1 MGGGGRRMSE
11 EDFDK
16 KLADLEGRIRN
27 DLNNYIT
34 PVYGSMEKLKTE
46 IEIER
51 VELKDKLVKAE
62 TKLKIYE
69 AMFKKLNLN
78 INLDPADKEE
88 E

>member
-1 MGGGGRRMSE
+1 MSE
-11 EDFDK
+11 EDFGK
-16 KLADLEGRIRN
+16 KLADLEGNIRN

-34 PVYGSMEKLKTE
+34 PVYGSMERLKNE

-51 VELKDKLVKAE
+51 VELKDKLTKAE

-78 INLDPADKEE
+78 INLVPADEE
-88 E
+88 EE

>member
-1 MGGGGRRMSE
+1 MSE

-16 KLADLEGRIRN
+16 KLMNLEGNIRN

-34 PVYGSMEKLKTE
+34 PVYGEMERLKDE
-46 IEIER
+46 IGIER

-62 TKLKIYE
+62 AKLKIYE

-78 INLDPADKEE
+78 INLGPADKEKE
-88 E
+88 

>member
-1 MGGGGRRMSE
+1 MKE

-16 KLADLEGRIRN
+16 KLADLEGHIRN
-27 DLNNYIT
+27 DLNDYIT
-34 PVYGSMEKLKTE
+34 PVYGAIERLKTE
-46 IEIER
+46 IGIER

-62 TKLKIYE
+62 ARLKIYE

-78 INLDPADKEE
+78 INLSPADKEE

>member
-1 MGGGGRRMSE
+1 MSE

-16 KLADLEGRIRN
+16 KLADLEGHIRN

-34 PVYGSMEKLKTE
+34 PVYGSMERLKTE

-62 TKLKIYE
+62 AKLKIYE
-69 AMFKKLNLN
+69 AMFEKLNLN
-78 INLDPADKEE
+78 INLNQGGEDD
-88 E
+88 

>member
-1 MGGGGRRMSE
+1 MNHE

-34 PVYGSMEKLKTE
+34 PVYGAIERLKTE
-46 IEIER
+46 IGIER
-51 VELKDKLVKAE
+51 IELKDKLAKAE
-62 TKLKIYE
+62 AKIKIYE

>member
-1 MGGGGRRMSE
+1 MNE

-16 KLADLEGRIRN
+16 KLADLEGSIRN
-27 DLNNYIT
+27 ALNNYIT
-34 PVYGSMEKLKTE
+34 PVYVAIDRLKTE

-62 TKLKIYE
+62 ARLKIYE

-78 INLDPADKEE
+78 INLDPADKEGE
-88 E
+88 

>member
-1 MGGGGRRMSE
+1 MNE

-16 KLADLEGRIRN
+16 KLADLEGHIRN

-34 PVYGSMEKLKTE
+34 PVYGSMERLKTE

-51 VELKDKLVKAE
+51 VELKDKLVKTEA
-62 TKLKIYE
+62 KLKIYE

-78 INLDPADKEE
+78 VNLDPADKEE

>member
-1 MGGGGRRMSE
+1 MSD

-16 KLADLEGRIRN
+16 KLAELEATIRN
-27 DLNNYIT
+27 DLNHYIT
-34 PVYGSMEKLKTE
+34 PVYGSMERLKNE

-62 TKLKIYE
+62 AKLKIYE

-78 INLDPADKEE
+78 VSLNPADKEE

>member
-1 MGGGGRRMSE
+1 MSE
-11 EDFDK
+11 EDIDK
-16 KLADLEGRIRN
+16 KLAELEGTIRN

-34 PVYGSMEKLKTE
+34 PVYGSIERLKSE

-78 INLDPADKEE
+78 VNLNPADKEE
-88 E
+88 EE

>member
-1 MGGGGRRMSE
+1 MNE
-11 EDFDK
+11 EDFRK
-16 KLADLEGRIRN
+16 KLMELEGTIKN

-34 PVYGSMEKLKTE
+34 PVYGSMERLKNE

-62 TKLKIYE
+62 AKLKIYE

>member
-1 MGGGGRRMSE
+1 MSE

-16 KLADLEGRIRN
+16 KLADLEERIRN

-34 PVYGSMEKLKTE
+34 PVYGSMERLKTE
-46 IEIER
+46 IEVER

-62 TKLKIYE
+62 AKLKIYE

>member
-1 MGGGGRRMSE
+1 MNE

-16 KLADLEGRIRN
+16 KLMELEATIRN

-34 PVYGSMEKLKTE
+34 PVYGSIERLKSE

-51 VELKDKLVKAE
+51 IELKDKLVKAE
-62 TKLKIYE
+62 AKLKIYE
-69 AMFKKLNLN
+69 AMFEKLSLN
-78 INLDPADKEE
+78 INLDHADKEE

>member
-1 MGGGGRRMSE
+1 MSE
-11 EDFDK
+11 EYFDK
-16 KLADLEGRIRN
+16 KLADLEGCIRN

-34 PVYGSMEKLKTE
+34 PVYGSMERLKTE
-46 IEIER
+46 IEVER
-51 VELKDKLVKAE
+51 VELKDKLFKAE
-62 TKLKIYE
+62 AKLKIYE

>member
-1 MGGGGRRMSE
+1 MSE

-16 KLADLEGRIRN
+16 KLADLEGNIRN

-34 PVYGSMEKLKTE
+34 PVYGSMERLKNE

-78 INLDPADKEE
+78 INLDPADKEKE
-88 E
+88 

>member
-1 MGGGGRRMSE
+1 MSE

-34 PVYGSMEKLKTE
+34 PVYGSMERLKTE

-51 VELKDKLVKAE
+51 VELKDKLVTAE
-62 TKLKIYE
+62 AKLKIYE

-78 INLDPADKEE
+78 INLGHADKEDE
-88 E
+88 

>member
-1 MGGGGRRMSE
+1 MNE

-16 KLADLEGRIRN
+16 KLMELEATIRN

-34 PVYGSMEKLKTE
+34 PVYGSIERLKSE

-51 VELKDKLVKAE
+51 IELKDKLVKAE

-78 INLDPADKEE
+78 VNLNPADKEE
-88 E
+88 EE

>member
-1 MGGGGRRMSE
+1 MSE

-34 PVYGSMEKLKTE
+34 PVYGSMERLKTE
-46 IEIER
+46 IEVER

>member
-1 MGGGGRRMSE
+1 MSE

-34 PVYGSMEKLKTE
+34 PVYGSMDRLKTE

>member
-1 MGGGGRRMSE
+1 MSE

-51 VELKDKLVKAE
+51 VELKDKLTKAE
-62 TKLKIYE
+62 AKLKIYE

-78 INLDPADKEE
+78 INLGPAEE
-88 E
+88 EEE

>member
-1 MGGGGRRMSE
+1 MSE

-34 PVYGSMEKLKTE
+34 PVYGSMERLKTE

-51 VELKDKLVKAE
+51 VELKDRLVKAE
-62 TKLKIYE
+62 AKLKIYE